1 MRHLFIK
8 GIIAILFYLMTL
20 PVFGQNYPFAKD
32 FVKGNIILKDSAKK
46 AGLIKWY
53 PDPGEK
59 LKFKENE
66 NGDTK
71 KYTPEDLLGF
81 TVDSFQFVSLFNFE
95 MYANDYAFLGKTSK
109 VKHSFGQLLGGSTF
123 KVYLVMTSGYNA
135 MLGGIQTY
143 TNFLFE
149 KKTDS
154 DLQYT
159 AFPFMMRMKDKKF
172 EKAKDELYIF
182 FKDHPEIIDKI
193 RACKQQDNF
202 FEIIDL
208 VKKVGN

>member
-1 MRHLFIK
+1 
-8 GIIAILFYLMTL
+8 MTL
-20 PVFGQNYPFAKD
+20 PAFGQNYPFAKD
-32 FVKGNIILKDSAKK
+32 FVKGEIILKDSGKK

-59 LKFKENE
+59 LKFKETE
-66 NGDTK
+66 NAGTK
-71 KYTPEDLLGF
+71 KYSPEDLLGF

-95 MYANDYAFLGKTSK
+95 MYANDNVLFSKTSK
-109 VKHSFGQLLGGSTF
+109 IKHSFGQLLGGSTF
-123 KVYLVMTSGYNA
+123 KVYLVMSSGYNA
-135 MLGGIQTY
+135 VSGATQTY

-154 DLQYT
+154 DLQYA
-159 AFPFMMRMKDKKF
+159 AFPFMMRMKDKRF

-208 VKKVGN
+208 VKKVNAN